1 MAKPGLYANIHAK
14 KKRIASGSGEKMRK
28 PGTKGAPTK
37 QAFINSAK
45 TAKKAQTGTKASSR
59 RMYSTDSDMGP
70 WKLVKEKVKPS
81 GVIKRKYK
89 SEDGLY
95 SMKTK
100 GRPDQYPSEKN
111 PEFTAKY
118 KKSRTLEG
126 ALKRATPAKK
136 MVMQRGGIKRK

>member
-45 TAKKAQTGTKASSR
+45 TAKKAQTGTKASS
-59 RMYSTDSDMGP
+59 SDMAP

-100 GRPDQYPSEKN
+100 GRPDQYPSETN
-111 PEFTAKY
+111 PEFTGKY
-118 KKSRTLEG
+118 TKSRTLKG